1 VKKPVESTSKRPTQ
15 QPVQAGDEAAMQAA
29 LLAERDRLLAE
40 NAALIAELNG
50 ASLLNEKLKLQIARM
65 KRLAFGSTSEKDK
78 ALLAQLELALDD
90 LETSEGQSEA
100 APVPVTPIEGP
111 VSEQGPE
118 PKGKPAR
125 RPLPEHL
132 PRESV
137 EHAPDLA
144 HNADGACGCPSCG
157 KQMRQMG
164 EDVTEVLEY
173 VPESWKVIRHV
184 RPKFSCRVCD
194 TIVQAPATGLLAR
207 RLRHGPNLLAHVVV
221 AKYANHLPLYRQ
233 SDIYARSGIDI
244 DRSSLTDDVGHV
256 AKILTPLID
265 LLAKD
270 VMTSP
275 VLHGDDT
282 PVSVLAPGAGKTKTG
297 RLWAYV
303 RDERG
308 HGGERPPAAVYYYS
322 PDRKGEHPVGHLASF
337 AGHLHADGY
346 AGFNPLY
353 APAKSNEPAKVQEV
367 ACMAHVRRKFFDI
380 HAATASPIAGEAIK
394 QIAALYGVEAE
405 ARGHPPDQRKAIRQA
420 KASPLMAAFQ
430 AWLEQQL
437 TRIPKGGDLAVAIRY
452 ALTRF
457 TALSR
462 YLEDG
467 TLEIDNN
474 IAERAIRGL
483 AVGRKNWLF
492 AGSDTGGQ
500 RAAAIYS
507 LIETAK
513 LNAIDPEAWLADI
526 LPRIDDHPNKRLHEL
541 LPWNW
546 KPATVG
552 TTV

>member
-1 VKKPVESTSKRPTQ
+1 MVKKRPISTPKPPAK
-15 QPVQAGDEAAMQAA
+15 QPVLVGDDATKLA
-29 LLAERDRLLAE
+29 LLMAEHDVLLAE
-40 NAALIAELNG
+40 NAALIAQLYG
-50 ASLLNEKLKLQIARM
+50 ADMLALKLKLEIARL
-65 KRLAFGSTSEKDK
+65 KRMTFGSSSEKGK
-78 ALLAQLELALDD
+78 ALLAQLELELDD
-90 LETSEGQSEA
+90 LEVAAGQSDA
-100 APVPVTPIEGP
+100 SAVPVTPANGP
-111 VSEQGPE
+111 LPE

-125 RPLPEHL
+125 RPLPPNL

-137 EHAPDLA
+137 EYVPAFTHT
-144 HNADGACGCPSCG
+144 ADGACGCPSCG
-157 KQMRQMG
+157 NQMRQMG

-194 TIVQAPATGLLAR
+194 MIVQAPATGLLAR

-233 SDIYARSGIDI
+233 SEMYARSGIDI

-256 AKILTPLID
+256 AKILSPLID

-270 VMTSP
+270 VMSSP
-275 VLHGDDT
+275 TLHGDDT
-282 PVSVLAPGAGKTKTG
+282 PVKVLAPGAGKTKTG

-308 HGGERPPAAVYYYS
+308 HGGARPPAAVYYYS
-322 PDRKGEHPVGHLASF
+322 PDRKGEHPVAHLDRFS
-337 AGHLHADGY
+337 GHLHADGY
-346 AGFNPLY
+346 AGFNALY
-353 APAKSNEPAKVQEV
+353 AATSVNEPAKVAEV

-380 HAATASPIAGEAIK
+380 HAATSSPIAGEAIR
-394 QIAALYGVEAE
+394 QIAALYGVEGE
-405 ARGHPPDQRKAIRQA
+405 ARGQPAAVRKAIRNA
-420 KASPLMAAFQ
+420 KAKPLMDTFH

-437 TRIPKGGDLAVAIRY
+437 ARIPKGSDLAVAIRY

-457 TALSR
+457 MALSR
-462 YLEDG
+462 YLDDG
-467 TLEIDNN
+467 TLKIDNN

-492 AGSDTGGQ
+492 AGSDIGGQ

-513 LNAIDPEAWLADI
+513 LNAINPEAWLADI

-546 KPATVG
+546 KPAIAPHPA
-552 TTV
+552 

>member
-1 VKKPVESTSKRPTQ
+1 VKKPTETTLKQRLADLPSDVESL
-15 QPVQAGDEAAMQAA
+15 QALVRELSG
-29 LLAERDRLLAE
+29 
-40 NAALIAELNG
+40 ELNG
-50 ASLLNEKLKLQIARM
+50 ASLMIEMLKLQIARF
-65 KRLAFGSTSEKDK
+65 KRIQFGATSEK
-78 ALLAQLELALDD
+78 AARELGQLELKLEE
-90 LETSEGQSEA
+90 LETAQAHSEA
-100 APVPVTPIEGP
+100 PTVPVAPVDGP
-111 VSEQGPE
+111 LPE

-137 EHAPDLA
+137 EHAPTMA
-144 HNADGACGCPSCG
+144 HTDAGTCGCPSCG
-157 KQMRQMG
+157 NQMRQMG

-194 TIVQAPATGLLAR
+194 MIVQAPATGLLAR
-207 RLRHGPNLLAHVVV
+207 RLRHGPSLLAHVVV

-233 SDIYARSGIDI
+233 SEIYARSGIDI
-244 DRSSLTDDVGHV
+244 ERSSLTDDVGHV
-256 AKILTPLID
+256 AKILSPLID

-270 VMTSP
+270 VMASP
-275 VLHGDDT
+275 TLHGDDT
-282 PVSVLAPGAGKTKTG
+282 PVKVLAPGAGKTKTG
-297 RLWAYV
+297 RLWTYV

-308 HGGERPPAAVYYYS
+308 HGGARPPAAVYYYS
-322 PDRKGEHPVGHLASF
+322 PDRKGEHPVAHLDRFS
-337 AGHLHADGY
+337 GHLHADGY
-346 AGFNPLY
+346 AGFNALY
-353 APAKSNEPAKVQEV
+353 AATSVGEPAKVAEV

-380 HAATASPIAGEAIK
+380 HAATASSIAGEAIK
-394 QIAALYGVEAE
+394 QIAALYGVETE
-405 ARGHPPDQRKAIRQA
+405 ARGLPPDQRKDIRHA
-420 KASPLMAAFQ
+420 KSKPLMTAFH

-437 TRIPKGGDLAVAIRY
+437 ARIPKGGDLAVAIRY

-457 TALSR
+457 SALSR
-462 YLEDG
+462 YLDDG

-513 LNAIDPEAWLADI
+513 LNAINPEAWLADI
-526 LPRIDDHPNKRLHEL
+526 LPRIDDHPNKRLAEL

-546 KPATVG
+546 KPSVAAPAA
-552 TTV
+552 

>member
-1 VKKPVESTSKRPTQ
+1 MVKKRLISTPKPPAKPPVL
-15 QPVQAGDEAAMQAA
+15 VGDDATKLA
-29 LLAERDRLLAE
+29 LLMAEHDVLLAE
-40 NAALIAELNG
+40 NAALIAQLYG
-50 ASLLNEKLKLQIARM
+50 ADMLALKLKLEIARL
-65 KRLAFGSTSEKDK
+65 KRMTFGSSSEKGK
-78 ALLAQLELALDD
+78 ALLAQLELELDD
-90 LETSEGQSEA
+90 LEVAAGQSDA
-100 APVPVTPIEGP
+100 SAVPVTPANGP
-111 VSEQGPE
+111 LPE

-125 RPLPEHL
+125 RPLPPNL

-137 EHAPDLA
+137 EYVPAFTHT
-144 HNADGACGCPSCG
+144 ADGACGCPSCG
-157 KQMRQMG
+157 NQMRQMG

-194 TIVQAPATGLLAR
+194 MIVQAPATGLLAR

-233 SDIYARSGIDI
+233 SEMYARSGIDI

-256 AKILTPLID
+256 AKILSPLID

-270 VMTSP
+270 VMSSP
-275 VLHGDDT
+275 TLHGDDT
-282 PVSVLAPGAGKTKTG
+282 PVKVLAPGAGKTKTG

-308 HGGERPPAAVYYYS
+308 HGGARPPAAVYYYS
-322 PDRKGEHPVGHLASF
+322 PDRKGEHPVAHLDRFS
-337 AGHLHADGY
+337 GHLHADGY
-346 AGFNPLY
+346 AGFNALY
-353 APAKSNEPAKVQEV
+353 AATSVNEPAKVAEV

-380 HAATASPIAGEAIK
+380 HAATSSPIAGEAIR
-394 QIAALYGVEAE
+394 QIAALYGVEGE
-405 ARGHPPDQRKAIRQA
+405 ARGQPAAVRKAIRNA
-420 KASPLMAAFQ
+420 KAKPLIDTFH

-437 TRIPKGGDLAVAIRY
+437 ARIPKGSDLAVAIRY

-457 TALSR
+457 MALSR
-462 YLEDG
+462 YLDDG
-467 TLEIDNN
+467 TLKIDNN

-492 AGSDTGGQ
+492 AGSDIGGQ

-513 LNAIDPEAWLADI
+513 LNAINPEAWLAVSDRSW
-526 LPRIDDHPNKRLHEL
+526 PPC
-541 LPWNW
+541 
-546 KPATVG
+546 
-552 TTV
+552 

>member
-1 VKKPVESTSKRPTQ
+1 MKKRPISTPKL
-15 QPVQAGDEAAMQAA
+15 PVAQSVPTGNDAAVRAA
-29 LLAERDRLLAE
+29 LIAQRDLLLAE
-40 NAALIAELNG
+40 NVALIAQLYG
-50 ASLLNEKLKLQIARM
+50 ADLLNEKLKLQIARL
-65 KRLAFGSTSEKDK
+65 KRMTFGSSSEKDK

-90 LETSEGQSEA
+90 LEVGTGTDT
-100 APVPVTPIEGP
+100 APAVPIMPADGP
-111 VSEQGPE
+111 LPE
-118 PKGKPAR
+118 PKDKPAR
-125 RPLPEHL
+125 RPLPANL

-137 EHAPDLA
+137 EYAPDMA
-144 HNADGACGCPSCG
+144 NTDAGTCGCQSCG
-157 KQMRQMG
+157 AQMRQMG

-207 RLRHGPNLLAHVVV
+207 RLRHGPSLLAHVVV

-233 SDIYARSGIDI
+233 SEMYARSGIEI

-256 AKILTPLID
+256 AKILSPLID

-270 VMTSP
+270 VMASP
-275 VLHGDDT
+275 TLHGDDT
-282 PVSVLAPGAGKTKTG
+282 PVKVLAPGAGKTKTG

-308 HGGERPPAAVYYYS
+308 HDGDRPPAAIYYYS
-322 PDRKGEHPVGHLASF
+322 PDRKGEHPVAHLDRFS
-337 AGHLHADGY
+337 GHLHADGY
-346 AGFNPLY
+346 AGFNVLY
-353 APAKSNEPAKVQEV
+353 AQTSVGEPAKVAEV

-394 QIAALYGVEAE
+394 QIAVLYGVEDE
-405 ARGHPPDQRKAIRQA
+405 ARGQPPDQRSAIRIA
-420 KASPLMAAFQ
+420 KSKPLMTAFH

-437 TRIPKGGDLAVAIRY
+437 ARIPKGGDLAVAIRY
-452 ALTRF
+452 TLTRF
-457 TALSR
+457 VALSR
-462 YLEDG
+462 YLDDG

-483 AVGRKNWLF
+483 AIGRKNWLF

-513 LNAIDPEAWLADI
+513 LNAINPEAWLADI
-526 LPRIDDHPNKRLHEL
+526 LPRIDDHPNKRLAEL

-546 KPATVG
+546 KPVETATV
-552 TTV
+552 V

>member
-1 VKKPVESTSKRPTQ
+1 MKKPVESTSKQAVERPALT
-15 QPVQAGDEAAMQAA
+15 GDDSAKLAA
-29 LLAERDRLLAE
+29 LLAERDALMAE
-40 NAALIAELNG
+40 NAALIAQLN
-50 ASLLNEKLKLQIARM
+50 ATDFLVEKLKLQIARM
-65 KRLAFGSTSEKDK
+65 KRMAFGSTSEKDK

-90 LETSEGQSEA
+90 LEVEDAQAKASLVPV
-100 APVPVTPIEGP
+100 APVECVLL
-111 VSEQGPE
+111 E

-194 TIVQAPATGLLAR
+194 TIMQAPATGLVAR

-233 SDIYARSGIDI
+233 SEIYARSGIDI

-282 PVSVLAPGAGKTKTG
+282 PVNVLAPGAGKTKTG

-394 QIAALYGVEAE
+394 QNAALYGVEAE

-420 KASPLMAAFQ
+420 KATPLMAAFQ

-513 LNAIDPEAWLADI
+513 LNNIDPEAWLADI
-526 LPRIDDHPNKRLHEL
+526 LPRIDDHPNKRLYEL

-546 KPATVG
+546 KPVAVGKTV
-552 TTV
+552 

>member
-1 VKKPVESTSKRPTQ
+1 VKKLIESTSKRLP
-15 QPVQAGDEAAMQAA
+15 EKAA

-40 NAALIAELNG
+40 NAALIAQLNG

-65 KRLAFGSTSEKDK
+65 KRIAFGASSEKDK
-78 ALLAQLELALDD
+78 TLLAQLELALDD

-100 APVPVTPIEGP
+100 PPVPITPIHGP
-111 VSEQGPE
+111 LPE
-118 PKGKPAR
+118 PKAKPAR

-137 EHAPDLA
+137 EHAPDMA
-144 HNADGACGCPSCG
+144 HTDDGACGCPSCG
-157 KQMRQMG
+157 NQMRQMG

-207 RLRHGPNLLAHVVV
+207 RLRHGPSLLAHVVV

-233 SDIYARSGIDI
+233 SEMYARSGIEI
-244 DRSSLTDDVGHV
+244 ERSSLTDDVGHV
-256 AKILTPLID
+256 AKILAPLID

-270 VMTSP
+270 VMASP
-275 VLHGDDT
+275 ALHGDDT
-282 PVSVLAPGAGKTKTG
+282 PVNVLAPGAGKTKTG

-308 HGGERPPAAVYYYS
+308 YGGDRPPAAVYYYS

-337 AGHLHADGY
+337 KGSLHADGY

-353 APAKSNEPAKVQEV
+353 AASNVGEPAKVAEV
-367 ACMAHVRRKFFDI
+367 ACMAHVRRKFFDV
-380 HAATASPIAGEAIK
+380 HAATSSAIAGEAIK

-405 ARGHPPDQRKAIRQA
+405 ARGQPPEQRKAIRQA
-420 KASPLMAAFQ
+420 QSAPLMDAFKT
-430 AWLEQQL
+430 WLEQQL

-462 YLEDG
+462 YLHDG

-492 AGSDTGGQ
+492 AGSDAGGQ

-513 LNAIDPEAWLADI
+513 LNAINPEAWLADI

-546 KPATVG
+546 KPAVAAPAT
-552 TTV
+552 

>member
-1 VKKPVESTSKRPTQ
+1 MVKKRPISTPKLSVARPVPK
-15 QPVQAGDEAAMQAA
+15 GDDATVRAA
-29 LLAERDRLLAE
+29 LIAERDLLLAE
-40 NAALIAELNG
+40 NAALIAQLYG
-50 ASLLNEKLKLQIARM
+50 ADLLNEKLKLQIARL
-65 KRLAFGSTSEKDK
+65 KRMTFGSSSEKDK

-90 LETSEGQSEA
+90 LEVSAGTDT
-100 APVPVTPIEGP
+100 APAVPIMPADGAP
-111 VSEQGPE
+111 PE

-125 RPLPEHL
+125 RSLPDHL

-137 EHAPDLA
+137 EYAPDMA
-144 HNADGACGCPSCG
+144 HTDAGTCGCPSCG
-157 KQMRQMG
+157 AQMRQMG

-207 RLRHGPNLLAHVVV
+207 RLRHGPSLLAHVVV

-233 SDIYARSGIDI
+233 SEMYVRSGIEI

-256 AKILTPLID
+256 AKILSPLID

-270 VMTSP
+270 VMSSP
-275 VLHGDDT
+275 TLHGDDT
-282 PVSVLAPGAGKTKTG
+282 PVKVLAPGAGKTKTG

-308 HGGERPPAAVYYYS
+308 HGGVRPPAAVYYYS
-322 PDRKGEHPVGHLASF
+322 PDRKGEHPVAHLDRFS
-337 AGHLHADGY
+337 GHLHADGY
-346 AGFNPLY
+346 AGFNALY
-353 APAKSNEPAKVQEV
+353 TPTSTEVPAKVQEV

-380 HAATASPIAGEAIK
+380 HSATASPIAGEAVK

-405 ARGHPPDQRKAIRQA
+405 ARGLPPDQRKAIRIA
-420 KASPLMAAFQ
+420 KSKPLMTAFH

-437 TRIPKGGDLAVAIRY
+437 ARIPKGGDLAVAIRY

-462 YLEDG
+462 YLDDG

-513 LNAIDPEAWLADI
+513 LNAINPEAWLADV

-546 KPATVG
+546 KPDQACAKIEA
-552 TTV
+552 

>member
-1 VKKPVESTSKRPTQ
+1 VKKRPISTPKRPTDR
-15 QPVQAGDEAAMQAA
+15 PVLTGDDATVRVA
-29 LLAERDRLLAE
+29 LIAERDVLLAE
-40 NAALIAELNG
+40 NAALIAQLNG
-50 ASLLNEKLKLQIARM
+50 ADLLNEKLKLQIARL
-65 KRLAFGSTSEKDK
+65 KRMTFGSSSEKDK

-90 LETSEGQSEA
+90 LEVSAGTDT
-100 APVPVTPIEGP
+100 APAVPIMPADGAL
-111 VSEQGPE
+111 PE

-125 RPLPEHL
+125 RPLPDHL

-137 EHAPDLA
+137 DYAPA
-144 HNADGACGCPSCG
+144 FAEGHKGTCGCPSCG
-157 KQMRQMG
+157 SQMRPMG

-173 VPESWKVIRHV
+173 VPESWKVVRHV
-184 RPKFSCRVCD
+184 RPKFSCRVCE

-207 RLRHGPNLLAHVVV
+207 RLRHGPSLLAHVVV

-233 SDIYARSGIDI
+233 SEMYGRSGIDI

-256 AKILTPLID
+256 AKILSPLID

-270 VMTSP
+270 VMASAT
-275 VLHGDDT
+275 LHGDDT
-282 PVSVLAPGAGKTKTG
+282 PVKVLAPGAGKTKTG

-308 HGGERPPAAVYYYS
+308 HGGARPPAAIYYYS
-322 PDRKGEHPVGHLASF
+322 PDRKGEHPVAHLNRFS
-337 AGHLHADGY
+337 GHLHADGY
-346 AGFNPLY
+346 AGFNALY
-353 APAKSNEPAKVQEV
+353 AATSVAEPAKVAEV

-380 HAATASPIAGEAIK
+380 HAATASPIAGEAIR
-394 QIAALYGVEAE
+394 QIASLYGVESE
-405 ARGHPPDQRKAIRQA
+405 ARGLPPDQRRAIRQA
-420 KASPLMAAFQ
+420 KSKPLMDTLH

-437 TRIPKGGDLAVAIRY
+437 ARIPKGGDLAVAIRY

-457 TALSR
+457 VALSR
-462 YLEDG
+462 YLDDG

-513 LNAIDPEAWLADI
+513 LNAINPEAWLADI
-526 LPRIDDHPNKRLHEL
+526 LPRIDDHPNKRLAEL

-546 KPATVG
+546 KPAVASRAA
-552 TTV
+552 

>member
-1 VKKPVESTSKRPTQ
+1 MVKKRPISTAKLSVARPVPN
-15 QPVQAGDEAAMQAA
+15 GDDATVRAA
-29 LLAERDRLLAE
+29 LIAERDLLLAE
-40 NAALIAELNG
+40 NAALIAQLYG
-50 ASLLNEKLKLQIARM
+50 ADLLNEKLKLQIARL
-65 KRLAFGSTSEKDK
+65 KRMTFGSSSEKDK

-90 LETSEGQSEA
+90 LEVSAGTDT
-100 APVPVTPIEGP
+100 APAVPIMPADGAL
-111 VSEQGPE
+111 PE

-125 RPLPEHL
+125 RPLADHL

-137 EHAPDLA
+137 EYAPDMA
-144 HNADGACGCPSCG
+144 HTDAGACGCPSCG
-157 KQMRQMG
+157 AQMRQMG

-207 RLRHGPNLLAHVVV
+207 RLRHGPSLLAHVVV

-233 SDIYARSGIDI
+233 SEMYARSGIDI

-256 AKILTPLID
+256 AKILSPLID

-270 VMTSP
+270 VMASP
-275 VLHGDDT
+275 ALHGDDT
-282 PVSVLAPGAGKTKTG
+282 PVKVLAPGAGKTKTG

-308 HGGERPPAAVYYYS
+308 HGGARPPAAIYYYS
-322 PDRKGEHPVGHLASF
+322 PDRKGEHPVAHLDRF
-337 AGHLHADGY
+337 EGHLHADGY
-346 AGFNPLY
+346 AGFNALY
-353 APAKSNEPAKVQEV
+353 AQTSTEVPAKVQEV

-380 HAATASPIAGEAIK
+380 HTATSSPIAGEAIR
-394 QIAALYGVEAE
+394 QIAALYGVESE
-405 ARGHPPDQRKAIRQA
+405 ARGQPADARRTIRNA
-420 KASPLMAAFQ
+420 KAKPLMDTFHV
-430 AWLEQQL
+430 WLEQQL
-437 TRIPKGGDLAVAIRY
+437 ARIPKGGDLAVAIRY

-462 YLEDG
+462 HLDDG

-513 LNAIDPEAWLADI
+513 LNAINPEAWLADI
-526 LPRIDDHPNKRLHEL
+526 LPRIDDHPNKRLAEL

-546 KPATVG
+546 KPAVAPQPA
-552 TTV
+552 

>member
-1 VKKPVESTSKRPTQ
+1 MVPVVPVE
-15 QPVQAGDEAAMQAA
+15 GA
-29 LLAERDRLLAE
+29 L
-40 NAALIAELNG
+40 
-50 ASLLNEKLKLQIARM
+50 
-65 KRLAFGSTSEKDK
+65 
-78 ALLAQLELALDD
+78 
-90 LETSEGQSEA
+90 
-100 APVPVTPIEGP
+100 
-111 VSEQGPE
+111 PE

-144 HNADGACGCPSCG
+144 HTDDGACGCLSCG
-157 KQMRQMG
+157 AQMRQMG

-207 RLRHGPNLLAHVVV
+207 RLRHGPGLLAHVVV

-233 SDIYARSGIDI
+233 SEIYARSGIEI

-256 AKILTPLID
+256 AKILSPLID

-270 VMTSP
+270 VMASP
-275 VLHGDDT
+275 ALHGDDT
-282 PVSVLAPGAGKTKTG
+282 PVKVLAPNKTGMGAGKTKTG
-297 RLWAYV
+297 RLWVYV

-308 HGGERPPAAVYYYS
+308 HGGARPPAAVYYYS
-322 PDRKGEHPVGHLASF
+322 PDRKGEHPVAHLDRFS
-337 AGHLHADGY
+337 GHLHADGY
-346 AGFNPLY
+346 AGFNALY
-353 APAKSNEPAKVQEV
+353 AATSVDEPAKVAEV

-380 HAATASPIAGEAIK
+380 HTATASPIAGEAIR
-394 QIAALYGVEAE
+394 QIAALYGVEAQ
-405 ARGHPPDQRKAIRQA
+405 ARGLPPDQRKAIRQD
-420 KASPLMAAFQ
+420 KSKPLMTALH

-437 TRIPKGGDLAVAIRY
+437 ARIPKGGDLAVAIRY

-457 TALSR
+457 VALSR
-462 YLEDG
+462 YLDDG
-467 TLEIDNN
+467 TLEIDNSEALSA
-474 IAERAIRGL
+474 IGPRTMASAERAIRGL

-513 LNAIDPEAWLADI
+513 LNAINPEAWLAVRRI
-526 LPRIDDHPNKRLHEL
+526 RLTLPRIDDPPNKRLHEL

-546 KPATVG
+546 KPTVAPQPA
-552 TTV
+552 

>member
-1 VKKPVESTSKRPTQ
+1 VKKRPISTAKRPTAK
-15 QPVQAGDEAAMQAA
+15 PVPTGDDATVRAA
-29 LLAERDRLLAE
+29 LIAQRDLLLAE
-40 NAALIAELNG
+40 NAALIAQLYG
-50 ASLLNEKLKLQIARM
+50 ADLLNEKLKLQIARL
-65 KRLAFGSTSEKDK
+65 KRMTFGSSSEKDK
-78 ALLAQLELALDD
+78 ALLTQLELALDD
-90 LETSEGQSEA
+90 LEVSAGTDT
-100 APVPVTPIEGP
+100 APAVPIMPADGAL
-111 VSEQGPE
+111 PE

-125 RPLPEHL
+125 RPLPANL

-137 EHAPDLA
+137 EYAPTMA
-144 HNADGACGCPSCG
+144 HTNDGTCGCPSCG
-157 KQMRQMG
+157 AQMRQMG

-184 RPKFSCRVCD
+184 RPKFSCRVCE

-207 RLRHGPNLLAHVVV
+207 RLRHGSGLLAHVVV

-233 SDIYARSGIDI
+233 SEIYARSGIDI
-244 DRSSLTDDVGHV
+244 ERSSLTDDVGHV
-256 AKILTPLID
+256 AKILSPLID

-270 VMTSP
+270 VMASP
-275 VLHGDDT
+275 TLHGDDT
-282 PVSVLAPGAGKTKTG
+282 PVKVLAPGAGKTKTG
-297 RLWAYV
+297 RLWTYI

-308 HGGERPPAAVYYYS
+308 HGGVRPPAAVYYYS
-322 PDRKGEHPVGHLASF
+322 PDRKGEHPVAHLDRFS
-337 AGHLHADGY
+337 GHLHADGY
-346 AGFNPLY
+346 AGFNALY
-353 APAKSNEPAKVQEV
+353 AATSVGEPAKVAEV

-394 QIAALYGVEAE
+394 QIAALYGVEDQV
-405 ARGHPPDQRKAIRQA
+405 RGLPPDQRKAIRIA
-420 KASPLMAAFQ
+420 KSKPLMTAFH

-437 TRIPKGGDLAVAIRY
+437 VRIPKGGDLAVAIRY

-462 YLEDG
+462 YLDDG

-513 LNAIDPEAWLADI
+513 LNAINPEAWLADI
-526 LPRIDDHPNKRLHEL
+526 LPRIDDHPNKRLAEL

-546 KPATVG
+546 KPAVAPQPA
-552 TTV
+552 

>member
-1 VKKPVESTSKRPTQ
+1 VKKPTESTLKQRLADLPSDVESL
-15 QPVQAGDEAAMQAA
+15 QA
-29 LLAERDRLLAE
+29 LVR
-40 NAALIAELNG
+40 ELSGELTG
-50 ASLLNEKLKLQIARM
+50 ASLLNEKLKLQIARL
-65 KRLAFGSTSEKDK
+65 KRMTFGSSSEKDK
-78 ALLAQLELALDD
+78 ALLAQYELELEE
-90 LETSEGQSEA
+90 LETTQSQCEA
-100 APVPVTPIEGP
+100 SAVPIEPANGAL
-111 VSEQGPE
+111 PE

-125 RPLPEHL
+125 RPLPDHL

-137 EHAPDLA
+137 EYVPDMA
-144 HNADGACGCPSCG
+144 HTNDGTCGCPSCG
-157 KQMRQMG
+157 NQMRQMG

-173 VPESWKVIRHV
+173 VPESWKVIAYV
-184 RPKFSCRVCD
+184 RPKFSCRVCE

-207 RLRHGPNLLAHVVV
+207 RLRHGPGLLAHVVV

-233 SDIYARSGIDI
+233 SEMYARSGIDI

-256 AKILTPLID
+256 AKILAPLID

-270 VMTSP
+270 VMASP
-275 VLHGDDT
+275 TLHGDDT
-282 PVSVLAPGAGKTKTG
+282 PVKVLAPGAGKTKTG

-308 HGGERPPAAVYYYS
+308 HGGARPPAAIYYYS
-322 PDRKGEHPVGHLASF
+322 PDRKGEHPVAHLDRFS
-337 AGHLHADGY
+337 GHLHADGY
-346 AGFNPLY
+346 AGFNALY
-353 APAKSNEPAKVQEV
+353 TQTSVGEPAKVQEV

-380 HAATASPIAGEAIK
+380 HAATASPIAGEAIR
-394 QIAALYGVEAE
+394 QIAALYGVEGE
-405 ARGHPPDQRKAIRQA
+405 ARGQPADARRTIRNA
-420 KASPLMAAFQ
+420 KAKPLMDTFHV
-430 AWLEQQL
+430 WLEQQL
-437 TRIPKGGDLAVAIRY
+437 ARIPKGSDLAVAIRY

-462 YLEDG
+462 YLDDG

-513 LNAIDPEAWLADI
+513 LNAVNPEAWLADI
-526 LPRIDDHPNKRLHEL
+526 LPRIDEHPNKRLHEL

-546 KPATVG
+546 KPAE
-552 TTV
+552 TTQTA

>member
-1 VKKPVESTSKRPTQ
+1 MKKPTESTLKEHPSDLPDDVESL
-15 QPVQAGDEAAMQAA
+15 QALVRELRG
-29 LLAERDRLLAE
+29 
-40 NAALIAELNG
+40 ELNG
-50 ASLLNEKLKLQIARM
+50 ATLLIEMLKLQIARH
-65 KRLAFGSTSEKDK
+65 KRIQFGSSSEKDK
-78 ALLAQLELALDD
+78 ALLDQLELK
-90 LETSEGQSEA
+90 LEELEA
-100 APVPVTPIEGP
+100 AQAQSDAPSVPVAPVEGP
-111 VSEQGPE
+111 LPE

-125 RPLPEHL
+125 RPLPANL
-132 PRESV
+132 LRESV
-137 EHAPDLA
+137 EYAPDMA
-144 HNADGACGCPSCG
+144 HTDNGTCGCPSCG
-157 KQMRQMG
+157 NQMRQMG

-173 VPESWKVIRHV
+173 IPESWKVVRHV

-233 SDIYARSGIDI
+233 SEMYARSGVEI

-256 AKILTPLID
+256 AKILSPLID

-270 VMTSP
+270 VMASP
-275 VLHGDDT
+275 TLHGDDT
-282 PVSVLAPGAGKTKTG
+282 PVKVLAPGAGKTKTG

-308 HGGERPPAAVYYYS
+308 HGGNRPPAAIYYYS
-322 PDRKGEHPVGHLASF
+322 PDRKGEHPVAHLDRF
-337 AGHLHADGY
+337 RGQLHADGY
-346 AGFNPLY
+346 AGFNALY
-353 APAKSNEPAKVQEV
+353 AATSPNEPAKVQEV

-380 HAATASPIAGEAIK
+380 HAATASPIAGEAIR
-394 QIAALYGVEAE
+394 QIAALYGVEGQ
-405 ARGHPPDQRKAIRQA
+405 ARGQPADARKAIRQA
-420 KASPLMAAFQ
+420 QAAPLMTAFHS
-430 AWLEQQL
+430 WLEQQL

-462 YLEDG
+462 YLDDG

-513 LNAIDPEAWLADI
+513 LNAINPEAWLADI
-526 LPRIDDHPNKRLHEL
+526 LPRIDDHPNKRLAEL

-546 KPATVG
+546 KPAPAPQIA
-552 TTV
+552 

>member
-1 VKKPVESTSKRPTQ
+1 VKKPVESTSK
-15 QPVQAGDEAAMQAA
+15 QAVERSVLTGDDSAKLAA
-29 LLAERDRLLAE
+29 LLAERNALVAE
-40 NAALIAELNG
+40 NAALIAQLN
-50 ASLLNEKLKLQIARM
+50 ATDFLVEKLKLQIARM

-78 ALLAQLELALDD
+78 TLLAQLELALDD

-233 SDIYARSGIDI
+233 SEIYARSGIDI

-303 RDERG
+303 RD
-308 HGGERPPAAVYYYS
+308 
-322 PDRKGEHPVGHLASF
+322 
-337 AGHLHADGY
+337 
-346 AGFNPLY
+346 
-353 APAKSNEPAKVQEV
+353 
-367 ACMAHVRRKFFDI
+367 
-380 HAATASPIAGEAIK
+380 
-394 QIAALYGVEAE
+394 
-405 ARGHPPDQRKAIRQA
+405 
-420 KASPLMAAFQ
+420 
-430 AWLEQQL
+430 
-437 TRIPKGGDLAVAIRY
+437 
-452 ALTRF
+452 
-457 TALSR
+457 ALSVKQS
-462 YLEDG
+462 
-467 TLEIDNN
+467 
-474 IAERAIRGL
+474 IRGIDCS
-483 AVGRKNWLF
+483 GK
-492 AGSDTGGQ
+492 GSWWRTPPCCG
-500 RAAAIYS
+500 
-507 LIETAK
+507 
-513 LNAIDPEAWLADI
+513 
-526 LPRIDDHPNKRLHEL
+526 L
-541 LPWNW
+541 LLQP
-546 KPATVG
+546 
-552 TTV
+552 

>member
-1 VKKPVESTSKRPTQ
+1 VKKRPISTPKRPAER
-15 QPVQAGDEAAMQAA
+15 PVLTGDDATKLAA
-29 LLAERDRLLAE
+29 LMAERDVLLAE
-40 NAALIAELNG
+40 NAALIAQLNG
-50 ASLLNEKLKLQIARM
+50 ADMLVLKLKLQIARL
-65 KRLAFGSTSEKDK
+65 KRAAFGSSSEKDK
-78 ALLAQLELALDD
+78 ALLDQLELELDD
-90 LETSEGQSEA
+90 LETAAGQSEA
-100 APVPVTPIEGP
+100 TPVPVAPVEGP
-111 VSEQGPE
+111 LPE

-125 RPLPEHL
+125 RPLPDHL

-137 EHAPDLA
+137 DYAPA
-144 HNADGACGCPSCG
+144 FAEGHKGTCGCPSCG
-157 KQMRQMG
+157 DQMRQMG
-164 EDVTEVLEY
+164 EGITEVLEY
-173 VPESWKVIRHV
+173 VPERWKVIAHV

-194 TIVQAPATGLLAR
+194 MIVQAPATGLLAR
-207 RLRHGPNLLAHVVV
+207 RLRHGPSLLAHVVV

-233 SDIYARSGIDI
+233 SEIYARSGIDI
-244 DRSSLTDDVGHV
+244 DRSSLTDDIGHV
-256 AKILTPLID
+256 AKILSPLID

-270 VMTSP
+270 VMASP
-275 VLHGDDT
+275 TLHGDDT
-282 PVSVLAPGAGKTKTG
+282 PVKVLAPGAGKTRTG

-308 HGGERPPAAVYYYS
+308 HGGARPPAAIYYYS
-322 PDRKGEHPVGHLASF
+322 PDRKGEHPVAHLDRFS
-337 AGHLHADGY
+337 GHLHADGY
-346 AGFNPLY
+346 AGFNALY
-353 APAKSNEPAKVQEV
+353 AATSVAEPAKVAEV

-380 HAATASPIAGEAIK
+380 HAATASPIAGEAIR
-394 QIAALYGVEAE
+394 QIASLYGVESE
-405 ARGHPPDQRKAIRQA
+405 ARGLPPDQRRAIRQA
-420 KASPLMAAFQ
+420 KSKPLMDTLH

-437 TRIPKGGDLAVAIRY
+437 ARIPKGGDLAVAIRY

-457 TALSR
+457 VALSR
-462 YLEDG
+462 YLDDG

-513 LNAIDPEAWLADI
+513 LNAINPEAWLADI

-546 KPATVG
+546 KPADTAMVG
-552 TTV
+552 

>member
-1 VKKPVESTSKRPTQ
+1 MVR
-15 QPVQAGDEAAMQAA
+15 AA
-29 LLAERDRLLAE
+29 LIAQRDLLLAE
-40 NAALIAELNG
+40 NVALIAQLYG
-50 ASLLNEKLKLQIARM
+50 ADLLNEKLKLQIARL
-65 KRLAFGSTSEKDK
+65 KRMTFGSSSEKDK

-90 LETSEGQSEA
+90 LEVGTGTDT
-100 APVPVTPIEGP
+100 APAVPIMPADGP
-111 VSEQGPE
+111 LPE

-125 RPLPEHL
+125 RPLPSNL

-137 EHAPDLA
+137 EYVPAFNHT
-144 HNADGACGCPSCG
+144 ADGACGCPSCG
-157 KQMRQMG
+157 NQMRQMG

-173 VPESWKVIRHV
+173 IPESWKVVRHV

-233 SDIYARSGIDI
+233 SEMYARSGVEI

-256 AKILTPLID
+256 AKILSPLID

-270 VMTSP
+270 VMASP
-275 VLHGDDT
+275 TLHGDDT
-282 PVSVLAPGAGKTKTG
+282 PVKVLAPGAGKTKTG

-308 HGGERPPAAVYYYS
+308 HGGTRPPAAVYYYS
-322 PDRKGEHPVGHLASF
+322 PDRKGEHPVAHLDRFS
-337 AGHLHADGY
+337 GHLHADGY
-346 AGFNPLY
+346 AGFNALY
-353 APAKSNEPAKVQEV
+353 AATSVGKPARIAEV
-367 ACMAHVRRKFFDI
+367 ACMAHVRRKFFEI
-380 HAATASPIAGEAIK
+380 HAATVSPIAGEAIK
-394 QIAALYGVEAE
+394 QIAALYGVEGE
-405 ARGHPPDQRKAIRQA
+405 ARGQPADARKAIRQD
-420 KASPLMAAFQ
+420 KAAPLMNAFKS
-430 AWLEQQL
+430 WLEQQL
-437 TRIPKGGDLAVAIRY
+437 ARIPKGGDLAVAIRY

-462 YLEDG
+462 YLDDG

-513 LNAIDPEAWLADI
+513 LNAINPEAWLADI
-526 LPRIDDHPNKRLHEL
+526 LPRIDDHPNKRLAEL

-546 KPATVG
+546 KPVETATV
-552 TTV
+552 V

>member
-1 VKKPVESTSKRPTQ
+1 MKKRPISTPKL
-15 QPVQAGDEAAMQAA
+15 PVAQSVPTGNDAAVRAA
-29 LLAERDRLLAE
+29 LIAQRDLLLAE
-40 NAALIAELNG
+40 NVALIAQLYG
-50 ASLLNEKLKLQIARM
+50 ADLLNEKLKLQIARL
-65 KRLAFGSTSEKDK
+65 KRMTFGSSSEKDK

-90 LETSEGQSEA
+90 LEVGTGTDT
-100 APVPVTPIEGP
+100 APAVPIMPADGP
-111 VSEQGPE
+111 LPE

-125 RPLPEHL
+125 RPLPSNL

-137 EHAPDLA
+137 EYVPAFNHT
-144 HNADGACGCPSCG
+144 ADGACGCPSCG
-157 KQMRQMG
+157 NQMRQMG

-173 VPESWKVIRHV
+173 IPESWKVVRHV

-233 SDIYARSGIDI
+233 SEMYARSGIDI

-256 AKILTPLID
+256 AKILSPLID

-270 VMTSP
+270 VMASP
-275 VLHGDDT
+275 TLHGDDT
-282 PVSVLAPGAGKTKTG
+282 PVKVLAPGAGKTKTG

-308 HGGERPPAAVYYYS
+308 HGGNRPPAAIYYYS
-322 PDRKGEHPVGHLASF
+322 PDRKGEHPEAHLDRF
-337 AGHLHADGY
+337 RGQLHADGY
-346 AGFNPLY
+346 AGFNALY
-353 APAKSNEPAKVQEV
+353 AATSPNEPAKVQEV

-380 HAATASPIAGEAIK
+380 HAATASPIAGEAIR
-394 QIAALYGVEAE
+394 QIAALYGVEGQ
-405 ARGHPPDQRKAIRQA
+405 ARGQPADARKAIRQA
-420 KASPLMAAFQ
+420 QAAPLMTAFHS
-430 AWLEQQL
+430 WLEQQL

-462 YLEDG
+462 YLDDG

-513 LNAIDPEAWLADI
+513 LNAINPEAWLADI
-526 LPRIDDHPNKRLHEL
+526 LPRIDDHPNKRLAEL

-546 KPATVG
+546 KPAPAPQIA
-552 TTV
+552 

>member
-1 VKKPVESTSKRPTQ
+1 
-15 QPVQAGDEAAMQAA
+15 M
-29 LLAERDRLLAE
+29 AE

-78 ALLAQLELALDD
+78 TLLAQLELALDD
-90 LETSEGQSEA
+90 LETSEGQSKA

-111 VSEQGPE
+111 VSEQEPE
-118 PKGKPAR
+118 PKGRPAR
-125 RPLPEHL
+125 RPLPEYL

-144 HNADGACGCPSCG
+144 HIADGDSGCPSCG

-184 RPKFSCRVCD
+184 RPKFSCRICD

-233 SDIYARSGIDI
+233 SEIYARSGIDI

-420 KASPLMAAFQ
+420 KATPLMAAFQ

-483 AVGRKNWLF
+483 AIGRKNWLF

-513 LNAIDPEAWLADI
+513 LNAVDPEAWLADI
-526 LPRIDDHPNKRLHEL
+526 LPRIDDHPNTRLHKL

-546 KPATVG
+546 KPAVAPQPA
-552 TTV
+552 

>member
-1 VKKPVESTSKRPTQ
+1 MLKQRLSDLPDDVESL
-15 QPVQAGDEAAMQAA
+15 QA
-29 LLAERDRLLAE
+29 LVR
-40 NAALIAELNG
+40 ELSGELTG

-65 KRLAFGSTSEKDK
+65 KRIAFGSSSEKDK

-90 LETSEGQSEA
+90 LEVSAGSDT
-100 APVPVTPIEGP
+100 APAVPIMPVDGP
-111 VSEQGPE
+111 LPE

-125 RPLPEHL
+125 RPLSDHL

-137 EHAPDLA
+137 EHTPDMA
-144 HNADGACGCPSCG
+144 HTDAGTCGCPSCG
-157 KQMRQMG
+157 NQMRQMG

-184 RPKFSCRVCD
+184 RPKFSCRVCE

-207 RLRHGPNLLAHVVV
+207 RLRHGPSLLAHVVV

-233 SDIYARSGIDI
+233 SEMYGRSGIDI

-256 AKILTPLID
+256 AKILSPLID

-270 VMTSP
+270 VMASP
-275 VLHGDDT
+275 TLHGDDT
-282 PVSVLAPGAGKTKTG
+282 PVKVLAPGAGKTKTG

-308 HGGERPPAAVYYYS
+308 HGGARPPAAIYYYS
-322 PDRKGEHPVGHLASF
+322 PDRKGEHPVAHLNRFS
-337 AGHLHADGY
+337 GHLHADGY
-346 AGFNPLY
+346 AGFNALY
-353 APAKSNEPAKVQEV
+353 AQTSTEVPAKVQEV

-380 HAATASPIAGEAIK
+380 HAATSSPIAGEAIR

-405 ARGHPPDQRKAIRQA
+405 ARGQPAEARKAIRKA
-420 KASPLMAAFQ
+420 KAEPLMTAFK

-457 TALSR
+457 SALSR
-462 YLEDG
+462 YLDDG

-492 AGSDTGGQ
+492 AGSDIGGQ

-513 LNAIDPEAWLADI
+513 LNAVNPEAWLADI
-526 LPRIDDHPNKRLHEL
+526 LPRIDDHPNKRLADL

-546 KPATVG
+546 KPAD
-552 TTV
+552 TTQTA